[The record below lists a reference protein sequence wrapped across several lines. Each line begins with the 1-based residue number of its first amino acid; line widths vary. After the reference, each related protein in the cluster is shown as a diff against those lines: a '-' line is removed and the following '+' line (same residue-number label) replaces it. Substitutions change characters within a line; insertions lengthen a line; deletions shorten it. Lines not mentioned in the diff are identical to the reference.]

1 MSGLGASILEE
12 GIEQGIELAT
22 TEFIKQMLKQG
33 EAEEKIIYRHEEE
46 NKRWYDEYKVNRDD
60 MSNYDLVI
68 DTTSKTPKEVFEIVV
83 EEYEKWLNK

>member
-33 EAEEKIIYRHEEE
+33 EAEEKIMMYANCTMEDVRRVERQIEEE
-46 NKRWYDEYKVNRDD
+46 SHAQNAENISQRNHKRSR
-60 MSNYDLVI
+60 
-68 DTTSKTPKEVFEIVV
+68 
-83 EEYEKWLNK
+83 

>member
-33 EAEEKIIYRHEEE
+33 EAEEKIMMYANCTMEDVRRVERQIEEE
-46 NKRWYDEYKVNRDD
+46 SHAQTPENISQRNRKRSR
-60 MSNYDLVI
+60 
-68 DTTSKTPKEVFEIVV
+68 
-83 EEYEKWLNK
+83 